1 MVDKVTAV
9 SDEEIISRAD
19 PEVYYPPFIGFHYL
33 RYVVIRMTYSRSRRR
48 KRNAEEAA
56 QDNISQPDSN
66 ITDDVTT
73 SLKDPTGD
81 SDLFDSQED
90 SELTEEQL
98 RKKELWD
105 VFREEFF
112 EGTSPL
118 KK

>member
-1 MVDKVTAV
+1 MDKVTVV
-9 SDEEIISRAD
+9 SDEEITSRAD

-33 RYVVIRMTYSRSRRR
+33 RMTYSRSRRH

-66 ITDDVTT
+66 ITDDVPT

-118 KK
+118 NK